1 LVRARQKPGRARC
14 PKPATTRFV
23 SRTGCPRL
31 RAPIKRVTAS
41 STGLGGLPHPAQV
54 LTGERALAAQRSV
67 LSLLIAMLPAMAIR
81 LGGRRKN
88 GPLNQHQQLYFDL
101 LVAVDVDTPE
111 TVGRFFDRTVPEQ
124 ESRLLAGMMGIL
136 AGLMQVQAEDSGESR
151 RSGVPFLDRT
161 AVPLLASTNGLGCGL
176 DCWLRS

>member
-1 LVRARQKPGRARC
+1 M
-14 PKPATTRFV
+14 
-23 SRTGCPRL
+23 
-31 RAPIKRVTAS
+31 
-41 STGLGGLPHPAQV
+41 
-54 LTGERALAAQRSV
+54 

-176 DCWLRS
+176 DWWLRS